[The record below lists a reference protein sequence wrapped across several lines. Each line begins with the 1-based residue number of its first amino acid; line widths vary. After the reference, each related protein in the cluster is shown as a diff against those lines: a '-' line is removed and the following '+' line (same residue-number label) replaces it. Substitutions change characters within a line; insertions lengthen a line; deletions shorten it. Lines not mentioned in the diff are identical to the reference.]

1 MIGRLLLA
9 VLTAVTMAV
18 AACGGSSPSSNSGSG
33 GSGSGSSSSAA
44 KAMTFNETEFKI
56 DPASPSL
63 KAGNYTFTVTNKG
76 QFPHNL
82 QITTP
87 DGSVLAATDTIQAG
101 GSATLQVTL
110 KAGTYPMKC
119 TIDGHAARGMVGNL
133 TVT

>member
-9 VLTAVTMAV
+9 VLTASTMAV

-33 GSGSGSSSSAA
+33 SGTGSSSGAA
-44 KAMTFNETEFKI
+44 QTMTFNETEFKI

-63 KAGNYTFTVTNKG
+63 KAGNYTFTVLNKG

-133 TVT
+133 NVT